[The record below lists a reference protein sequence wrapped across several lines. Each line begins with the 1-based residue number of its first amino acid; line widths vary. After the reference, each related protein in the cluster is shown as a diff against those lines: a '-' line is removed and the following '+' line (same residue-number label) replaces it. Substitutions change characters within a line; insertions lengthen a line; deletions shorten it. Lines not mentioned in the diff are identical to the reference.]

1 MDAEDALRLMEVTDA
16 TFSSLEGTTF
26 QSFRSFLDRWKN
38 ESNQALIWSHGRD
51 LIRLGI
57 IYDEK
62 GDDKENQKP
71 FGGSA

>member
-1 MDAEDALRLMEVTDA
+1 MNVEDALRSMEITDV

-26 QSFRSFLDRWKN
+26 LSFRSFLDRWKN

-71 FGGSA
+71 PAGSA